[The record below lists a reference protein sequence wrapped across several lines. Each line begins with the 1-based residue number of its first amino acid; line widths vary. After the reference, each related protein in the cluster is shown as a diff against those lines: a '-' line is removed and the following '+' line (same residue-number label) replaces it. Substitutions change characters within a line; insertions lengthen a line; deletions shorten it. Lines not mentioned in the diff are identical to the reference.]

1 MQRLEILTAFTN
13 SLCHC
18 PSHPF
23 LGSLPPHSRIKD
35 PCWSSCSKHQ
45 AWLCPPDGA
54 AQKLPLFAKPQKC
67 LELFLSLRGQS
78 SPKAARG
85 CYKDGTRADF
95 TAELSQRLPCSP
107 GNTGS
112 DRSKDRKPQS
122 GVRGRQTLLQ
132 APRAEQTGRR
142 GFHTVICSKLCNKG
156 KFQGAEH
163 RPVAASPP
171 GSGALTKSW
180 NCSLS
185 SLHSRLMHFY
195 GFSSL
200 PPS

>member
-78 SPKAARG
+78 SPKAAWG

-112 DRSKDRKPQS
+112 DRSKQKAPKWCAGQANAPAGTEGRANRQEGPFTPLSARTCAIKESFRGQS
-122 GVRGRQTLLQ
+122 TDQ
-132 APRAEQTGRR
+132 
-142 GFHTVICSKLCNKG
+142 
-156 KFQGAEH
+156 
-163 RPVAASPP
+163 
-171 GSGALTKSW
+171 
-180 NCSLS
+180 
-185 SLHSRLMHFY
+185 
-195 GFSSL
+195 
-200 PPS
+200 